1 MGRNAADRSGTL
13 APAGEEVRVSSEEC
27 GPNAT
32 QEDWPNELDWM
43 VSTLDS
49 FDKTFRPRLKSL
61 DVAEIQTWHESARE
75 E

>member
-1 MGRNAADRSGTL
+1 M
-13 APAGEEVRVSSEEC
+13 SSEEC

-49 FDKTFRPRLKSL
+49 FDKTFRPRLEASRCGGDP
-61 DVAEIQTWHESARE
+61 DVARVGKGGMSQHRFKETGFAYGSQSW
-75 E
+75 